1 MVYLQRIPT
10 LKQCLDFL
18 EKQTLSAVADES
30 TSLSLH
36 SRNGGRCL
44 RSSFILITFG
54 GKQE

>member
-18 EKQTLSAVADES
+18 EKQTLSAAEES

-54 GKQE
+54 RR